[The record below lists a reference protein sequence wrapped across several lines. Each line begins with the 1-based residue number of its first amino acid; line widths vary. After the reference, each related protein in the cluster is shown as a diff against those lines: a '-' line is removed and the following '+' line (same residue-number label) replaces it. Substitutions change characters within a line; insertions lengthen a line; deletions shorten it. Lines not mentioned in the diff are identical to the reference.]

1 MTTINA
7 LQKRLDRLEDRP
19 INKPDIIEKVLEA
32 LSDDDLDLLHEYAS
46 LREAGFDE
54 EQISVMMAD
63 RWPLFQRA
71 VERFNQAAIELGSHD
86 KPYIER

>member
-7 LQKRLDRLEDRP
+7 LQKRLVRLEDRP
-19 INKPDIIEKVLEA
+19 INEPDIVEKVLDT
-32 LSDDDLDLLHEYAS
+32 LSDDDLELLHENAS

-54 EQISVMMAD
+54 EQIAFMMAE

-71 VERFNQAAIELGSHD
+71 VERFNQAAIELGRH
-86 KPYIER
+86 

>member
-1 MTTINA
+1 MTAINA
-7 LQKRLDRLEDRP
+7 LQRRLVRLEDRP
-19 INKPDIIEKVLEA
+19 INEPDIVEKVLET

-54 EQISVMMAD
+54 GQISVMMAD

-71 VERFNQAAIELGSHD
+71 VERFKQAAIESESD
-86 KPYIER
+86 YKQNIKR

>member
-7 LQKRLDRLEDRP
+7 LQKRLVRLEDRP
-19 INKPDIIEKVLEA
+19 INEPDIVEKVLET

-54 EQISVMMAD
+54 KQIAHMMAD
-63 RWPLFQRA
+63 RGSLFQRA
-71 VERFNQAAIELGSHD
+71 VARFNRAAIELTS
-86 KPYIER
+86 K